1 VRPPTKIRRAVI
13 SPLVSVPV
21 LSEQIT
27 VVHPSV
33 STAGIRRTSALRFA
47 ISCIPTASA
56 PVTMAASASG
66 TAATAS
72 AIANIVIVSTSWR
85 LSSLPIHARTMLT
98 TIVTAQTTSAISP
111 SQRPT
116 SAVRFSSGDGSLL
129 TVETC
134 SAILPNSV
142 CMPVEV
148 TIALPRP

>member
-1 VRPPTKIRRAVI
+1 MRRAVI

-33 STAGIRRTSALRFA
+33 STAGMRRTSALRFA

-56 PVTMAASASG
+56 PVTIAASASG
-66 TAATAS
+66 TAATAR
-72 AIANIVIVSTSWR
+72 AMANIVIVNTSWT
-85 LSSLPIHARTMLT
+85 LSSSPIQARTTLT
-98 TIVTAQTTSAISP
+98 TIVTVHTTSAISP

-116 SAVRFSSGDGSLL
+116 SAVRFSSGEISTL

-142 CMPVEV
+142 CIPVLV
-148 TIALPRP
+148 TIALARP